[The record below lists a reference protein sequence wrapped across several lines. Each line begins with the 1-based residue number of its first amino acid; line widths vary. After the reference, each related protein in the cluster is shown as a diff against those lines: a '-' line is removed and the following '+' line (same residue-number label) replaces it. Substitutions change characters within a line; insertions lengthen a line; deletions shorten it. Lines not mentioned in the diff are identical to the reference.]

1 MSEAIYKDSSI
12 HKDGI
17 YDIDKNCYLTTG
29 ETEND
34 DGIVFALLIV
44 FVFFQFLIS
53 GG

>member
-17 YDIDKNCYLTTG
+17 YDIDKNCYLTAG

-34 DGIVFALLIV
+34 DNIVLALLIV
-44 FVFFQFLIS
+44 FVFLSF
-53 GG
+53 